1 MVFPKY
7 GDQNEPR
14 RQVGGPTM
22 HFTPKKKQK
31 KTPKGQRP
39 INLSETPNYL
49 QQTASKEKQEP
60 NPTTK

>member
-1 MVFPKY
+1 MIPPPP
-7 GDQNEPR
+7 PR
-14 RQVGGPTM
+14 VT
-22 HFTPKKKQK
+22 KKKQK